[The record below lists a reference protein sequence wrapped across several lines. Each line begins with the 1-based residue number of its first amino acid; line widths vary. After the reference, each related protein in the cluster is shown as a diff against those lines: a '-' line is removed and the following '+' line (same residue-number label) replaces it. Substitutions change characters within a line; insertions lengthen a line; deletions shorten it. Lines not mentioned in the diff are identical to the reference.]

1 MVILSKSLKSQKQ
14 YQECMPIEPRL
25 NMPGSTLLFFMEL
38 FKEEHLCIYY
48 LIKCHHCQG
57 GKQAIKNPSDLKIL
71 LSLYLLSLS
80 PLMIPLCVFDGS
92 SNSSSQLA
100 LWLSHQNLERQL
112 HASSLPIKSCLNMPG
127 STLLF
132 FMELINEEH
141 LRIYYLVKCHHC
153 QGGKQASKNPSDLK
167 ILLSLYLLS
176 LSPLMIPLCVFDGSS
191 NSSSQLAL
199 WLSHQNLERQLNA
212 SSLPIK
218 SCLNMPGSTLLF
230 FMELINEEHLRIYYL
245 VKCHHCQGGKQAS
258 KQEPQ

>member
-14 YQECMPIEPRL
+14 CQECMPIEPGL

-48 LIKCHHCQG
+48 LVKCHHCQG
-57 GKQAIKNPSDLKIL
+57 GKQASKQAIKNPSDLKIL

-112 HASSLPIKSCLNMPG
+112 
-127 STLLF
+127 
-132 FMELINEEH
+132 
-141 LRIYYLVKCHHC
+141 
-153 QGGKQASKNPSDLK
+153 
-167 ILLSLYLLS
+167 
-176 LSPLMIPLCVFDGSS
+176 
-191 NSSSQLAL
+191 
-199 WLSHQNLERQLNA
+199 NA
-212 SSLPIK
+212 SPLPIK

-258 KQEPQ
+258 KQAIKNPSDLKILLSLYLLSLSPLMIPLCVCL